1 MADGILR
8 HMRTLAHAL
17 IQRRY
22 VEKGMTTRFIT
33 LPIPDSGLPQ
43 SLVEAGQPVTL
54 DILAG
59 RPVNLELS
67 DAGLS
72 VDLCFDGPSQRC
84 QLPWEAL
91 LAVQD
96 LSDDLVQT
104 TVVTVATIMENGA
117 LVAAQP
123 PEEMVRTQKELE
135 EASTPPIAI
144 LEGGKEKSA
153 HARTAPGRPRLHLV
167 GDSPEGESSSN
178 PSEDGKFGEKDER
191 A

>member
-1 MADGILR
+1 
-8 HMRTLAHAL
+8 MRTLAHAL

-67 DAGLS
+67 DAGLR
-72 VDLCFDGPSQRC
+72 VDLCFSGPPQRC
-84 QLPWEAL
+84 RLPWHAI
-91 LAVQD
+91 LATQD
-96 LSDDLVQT
+96 LSGDLVQT
-104 TVVTVATIMENGA
+104 TVVTVATVMEDSS

-123 PEEMVRTQKELE
+123 PEELLSEKGKGE
-135 EASTPPIAI
+135 EASTPPIAV
-144 LEGGKEKSA
+144 LGG
-153 HARTAPGRPRLHLV
+153 GRPPRASGEPSQRRPKLRLV
-167 GDSPEGESSSN
+167 SSATDDE
-178 PSEDGKFGEKDER
+178 PPPRAEEAVEKEETER
-191 A
+191 S

>member
-1 MADGILR
+1 
-8 HMRTLAHAL
+8 MRTLAHAL

-43 SLVEAGQPVTL
+43 TLVQAGQPVTL

-72 VDLCFDGPSQRC
+72 VDLCFSGPPQRC
-84 QLPWEAL
+84 QLPWQAI
-91 LAVQD
+91 LATQD
-96 LSDDLVQT
+96 LSGDLVQT
-104 TVVTVATIMENGA
+104 TVVTVATVMEDNS

-123 PEEMVRTQKELE
+123 PEEMVRTQKKLE
-135 EASTPPIAI
+135 EVSAPPIAI
-144 LEGGKEKSA
+144 VKGGKPSQAQVKP
-153 HARTAPGRPRLHLV
+153 ARSRPKLHLV
-167 GDSPEGESSSN
+167 SVPSGDDRSQE
-178 PSEDGKFGEKDER
+178 EDDR
-191 A
+191 NDV